1 MKNTLNSWRFPR
13 INSNS
18 PSSFLG
24 KANLLRLSAPSVILA
39 NTIPRVPASLLS
51 ILVPLF
57 NEEEYIA
64 PILSRALVAPLP
76 EGLERE
82 IIVVDD
88 GSTDGSDRIVEE
100 YAARHPG
107 QVRLLRH
114 GRNRGKGAAIR
125 TAVAEARGEYCLI
138 QDADLEYD
146 PHEYQHLLKP
156 LLDGNADAVY
166 GSRFMIVAERR
177 VMYYWHSLA
186 NRFVTEF
193 CNLVADLNLTDT
205 VYRLQALPHRGT
217 G

>member
-1 MKNTLNSWRFPR
+1 MKNTLSSWRFPR

-24 KANLLRLSAPSVILA
+24 KANFLRWSAPSVILA
-39 NTIPRVPASLLS
+39 DTVPRVPASLLS

-64 PILSRALVAPLP
+64 PLLSRALAAPLP
-76 EGLERE
+76 EGLQRE

-100 YAARHPG
+100 FAARHPSV
-107 QVRLLRH
+107 VRLVRH
-114 GRNRGKGAAIR
+114 TQNRGKGAAIR

-146 PHEYQHLLKP
+146 PGEYRHLLKP
-156 LLDGNADAVY
+156 LFEGDADAVY

-186 NRFVTEF
+186 NRFMTEF
-193 CNLVADLNLTDT
+193 CNLMADLNLTDMGSG
-205 VYRLQALPHRGT
+205 YNDISK
-217 G
+217 

>member
-1 MKNTLNSWRFPR
+1 MKNTLSSWRFPR

-18 PSSFLG
+18 PSSFFA
-24 KANLLRLSAPSVILA
+24 KANFLRTSAPSVILTD
-39 NTIPRVPASLLS
+39 TIPCVPASLLS
-51 ILVPLF
+51 ILIPLF

-64 PILSRALVAPLP
+64 PLLNRALVAPLP

-88 GSTDGSDRIVEE
+88 GSTDGSDHIVEDF
-100 YAARHPG
+100 AAHHQG
-107 QVRLLRH
+107 VVRLIRH

-146 PHEYQHLLKP
+146 PREYEHLLKP
-156 LLDGNADAVY
+156 LLEGHADAVY

-177 VMYYWHSLA
+177 GRVLLALTRKSL
-186 NRFVTEF
+186 R
-193 CNLVADLNLTDT
+193 
-205 VYRLQALPHRGT
+205 H
-217 G
+217 